1 MDEKQIIKTIMR
13 TRGWSQ
19 EKLSYALGYKGQT
32 NINALLNAKTKGMRM
47 DIVVKMATEL
57 GCEVVIRDK
66 YDNKQEWIV
75 GMHEEPEKELTKD
88 EEIAMLREQLRKYQ
102 EQENKG

>member
-13 TRGWSQ
+13 IRGWSQ

-32 NINALLNAKTKGMRM
+32 NITALLNAKTKGMRM
-47 DIVVKMATEL
+47 DNVVKATEAL
-57 GCEVVIRDK
+57 GYEVVIRDK
-66 YDNKQEWIV
+66 FDHKQEWIV
-75 GMHEEPEKELTKD
+75 GVHEEPEKELTKD

-102 EQENKG
+102 KQENKG